1 MKRVLLSL
9 TLIAATFSTM
19 AQSSDDKLSLGVSL
33 NHDAFFGFNP
43 MLTGSYKASE
53 KTAFTFYGIQWGAG
67 TGSAWGNWTEVG
79 VGANFTAG
87 NFNINPQI
95 GFTMGS
101 LLSSGAASR
110 GVVGDGIVP
119 NLTINYDAA
128 KFEGQ
133 FYGGYYGA
141 FRNNTERSQSTN
153 NYVHYWA
160 NAGVKAT
167 SWLSIG
173 AHVENLYLSGGAT
186 NGGGSLDRAD
196 GYTWVGPYVQF
207 KKGSAGMRFSFG
219 SNVADESARFSPN
232 DFYKLAFFFGI

>member
-1 MKRVLLSL
+1 MKRLLLSIIFTSVGL
-9 TLIAATFSTM
+9 TTF
-19 AQSSDDKLSLGVSL
+19 AQSSDDKLNIGVSL

-43 MLTGSYKASE
+43 MLSGSYKATD

-67 TGSAWGNWTEVG
+67 TASAWGNWTEVG

-87 NFNINPQI
+87 NFNINPQL

-119 NLTINYDAA
+119 NLTVNYDAA
-128 KFEGQ
+128 KLEGQ

-141 FRNNTERSQSTN
+141 FRNNTERGQSTN

-160 NAGVKAT
+160 NLGVKAT
-167 SWLSIG
+167 SWFSVG
-173 AHVENLYLSGGAT
+173 AHFENLYLSGGAT
-186 NGGGSLDRAD
+186 NGGGTLAQAD

-219 SNVADESARFSPN
+219 SNVADESARFAPN